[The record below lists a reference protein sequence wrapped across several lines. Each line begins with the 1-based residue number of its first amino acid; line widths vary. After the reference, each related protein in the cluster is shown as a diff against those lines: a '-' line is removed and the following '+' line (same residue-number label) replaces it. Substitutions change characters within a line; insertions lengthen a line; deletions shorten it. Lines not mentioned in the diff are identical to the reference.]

1 MKNLIRIQG
10 KVVKVESAKTGYY
23 IVIREQ
29 ETNKQWGTFSQW
41 KPREMTYAFTLRQD
55 GRYFFVVN
63 WQELATNLGQVNNVE
78 LDQSYEVKDKQA
90 EQQAAQKYQTKI
102 KQLEAEVQQWKNAY
116 YNQKWML
123 KEAQQNAHQR
133 TVQTKIK
140 AIQSKPGRKSKQ
152 DLDYLKLLGELSQE
166 CEQNWA
172 WLNN

>member
-78 LDQSYEVKDKQA
+78 LDQKKPFISHTKSRISKLNSKRLKNTKQ
-90 EQQAAQKYQTKI
+90 K
-102 KQLEAEVQQWKNAY
+102 
-116 YNQKWML
+116 
-123 KEAQQNAHQR
+123 
-133 TVQTKIK
+133 
-140 AIQSKPGRKSKQ
+140 
-152 DLDYLKLLGELSQE
+152 
-166 CEQNWA
+166 
-172 WLNN
+172 